1 MYQVNSEILAVWKK
15 HENIDAPF
23 MKRIPLFYTKPKTN
37 CLLYVGFNPSFNEKF
52 MSKLKAESV
61 KSGKSYSF
69 DYNTKTEFS
78 EENINEVAEYE
89 AGASIPGHEFFY
101 EPYFK
106 KLKKVSERIGFG
118 DNFENIDLFF
128 MRETNSKEVK
138 KSINYGKDDKELNQF
153 AEDQL
158 AISEKIIKEAK
169 PIVIIVINAAS
180 SNIYKNK
187 FLCNQEKV
195 DKKYG
200 LYYHK
205 IGERNVPTI
214 LCGMISGQRALDNFS
229 LERMIWQINKYC
241 K

>member
-1 MYQVNSEILAVWKK
+1 
-15 HENIDAPF
+15 
-23 MKRIPLFYTKPKTN
+23 
-37 CLLYVGFNPSFNEKF
+37 
-52 MSKLKAESV
+52 
-61 KSGKSYSF
+61 
-69 DYNTKTEFS
+69 
-78 EENINEVAEYE
+78 
-89 AGASIPGHEFFY
+89 
-101 EPYFK
+101 
-106 KLKKVSERIGFG
+106 
-118 DNFENIDLFF
+118 

-138 KSINYGKDDKELNQF
+138 KSINYGKDGKELNQF

>member
-101 EPYFK
+101 EPYIVFVINVLK
-106 KLKKVSERIGFG
+106 YIELKLLKISFLGSSLVSI
-118 DNFENIDLFF
+118 
-128 MRETNSKEVK
+128 VK
-138 KSINYGKDDKELNQF
+138 K
-153 AEDQL
+153 
-158 AISEKIIKEAK
+158 
-169 PIVIIVINAAS
+169 
-180 SNIYKNK
+180 
-187 FLCNQEKV
+187 
-195 DKKYG
+195 
-200 LYYHK
+200 
-205 IGERNVPTI
+205 
-214 LCGMISGQRALDNFS
+214 
-229 LERMIWQINKYC
+229 
-241 K
+241 